1 MPRANEI
8 KKGMV
13 LNYNGKLLIVKD
25 IDIQSPSARGAAT
38 LYKMR
43 FSDVRTGQKVEERF
57 KGDDILDTITLTRRF
72 VDFSY
77 VDGNESYLALE
88 NVNLEIDDGEFVC
101 LIGHSGCGKSTLLS
115 LLAGLSM
122 PTSGEILINGTPVSG
137 PGPDRSIVFQSY
149 SLFPWQTALKNV
161 MFSIR
166 QTNSGISKEQAKAR
180 ALELLAQVGMEDAAN
195 RYPFQ
200 LSGGMR
206 QRVAIARAL
215 GIDAPTMLLDEP
227 FGALDPLIRGKL
239 QELLLRLWN
248 EGEGCCKTAV
258 FVTHDI
264 DEALILADRIVFMEP
279 RHITREFVLP
289 KDRARSAEAIVED
302 ARVRDVKREVME
314 LFDATATG
322 KEDR

>member
-1 MPRANEI
+1 MPTIA
-8 KKGMV
+8 
-13 LNYNGKLLIVKD
+13 
-25 IDIQSPSARGAAT
+25 
-38 LYKMR
+38 
-43 FSDVRTGQKVEERF
+43 F
-57 KGDDILDTITLTRRF
+57 KN
-72 VDFSY
+72 VSYSY
-77 VDGNESYLALE
+77 VDDSESYLTLDD
-88 NVNLEIDDGEFVC
+88 VNLEIADGEFVC
-101 LIGHSGCGKSTLLS
+101 LVGHSGCGKSTLLS

-122 PTSGEILINGTPVSG
+122 PTAGEILIDGVPVSG

-161 MFSIR
+161 SFSIR
-166 QTNSGISKEQAKAR
+166 QTNRSISKEQARAR
-180 ALELLAQVGMEDAAN
+180 ALNLLAQVGMEDAAN

-215 GIDAPTMLLDEP
+215 AIDAPTMLLDEP

-248 EGEGCCKTAV
+248 EGSCCKTAL

-279 RHITREFVLP
+279 RRITHTFDLS
-289 KDRARSAEAIVED
+289 KDRTRNVEAIALD
-302 ARVRDVKREVME
+302 ARLRNVKREVME

-322 KEDR
+322 EGDR

>member
-1 MPRANEI
+1 M
-8 KKGMV
+8 
-13 LNYNGKLLIVKD
+13 
-25 IDIQSPSARGAAT
+25 
-38 LYKMR
+38 
-43 FSDVRTGQKVEERF
+43 
-57 KGDDILDTITLTRRF
+57 
-72 VDFSY
+72 
-77 VDGNESYLALE
+77 
-88 NVNLEIDDGEFVC
+88 
-101 LIGHSGCGKSTLLS
+101 
-115 LLAGLSM
+115 
-122 PTSGEILINGTPVSG
+122 
-137 PGPDRSIVFQSY
+137 FQSY

-166 QTNSGISKEQAKAR
+166 QTNKDISKEQAKVR
-180 ALELLAQVGMEDAAN
+180 AIELLAQVGMEDAAN

-227 FGALDPLIRGKL
+227 FGALDRSSAANCKSFCCA
-239 QELLLRLWN
+239 LWN
-248 EGEGCCKTAV
+248 EGGGCCKTAV

-264 DEALILADRIVFMEP
+264 DEALILADRLVFMEP

-289 KDRARSAEAIVED
+289 KDRARSAETIVED
-302 ARVRDVKREVME
+302 ARVRDVRREVME

>member
-1 MPRANEI
+1 MPAI
-8 KKGMV
+8 
-13 LNYNGKLLIVKD
+13 
-25 IDIQSPSARGAAT
+25 S
-38 LYKMR
+38 
-43 FSDVRTGQKVEERF
+43 F
-57 KGDDILDTITLTRRF
+57 KN
-72 VDFSY
+72 VSYSY
-77 VDGNESYLALE
+77 VDGNESFLALE
-88 NVNLEIDDGEFVC
+88 DIDLEIADGEFVC

-122 PTSGEILINGTPVSG
+122 PTSGEILIDDVPVSR

-166 QTNSGISKEQAKAR
+166 QTNKDISKEQAKVR
-180 ALELLAQVGMEDAAN
+180 AIELLAQVGMEDAAN

-264 DEALILADRIVFMEP
+264 DEALILADRLVFMEP
-279 RHITREFVLP
+279 RHITREFILP
-289 KDRARSAEAIVED
+289 KDRARSANAIVED
-302 ARVRDVKREVME
+302 VRLRDVKREVME
-314 LFDATATG
+314 LFDATATE
-322 KEDR
+322 KEDC

>member
-1 MPRANEI
+1 MPAI
-8 KKGMV
+8 
-13 LNYNGKLLIVKD
+13 
-25 IDIQSPSARGAAT
+25 S
-38 LYKMR
+38 
-43 FSDVRTGQKVEERF
+43 F
-57 KGDDILDTITLTRRF
+57 KN
-72 VDFSY
+72 VSYSY

-122 PTSGEILINGTPVSG
+122 PTSGEILINGTPFQDPAPTGRLCSRVIPCS
-137 PGPDRSIVFQSY
+137 PGRPPSRTSCS
-149 SLFPWQTALKNV
+149 
-161 MFSIR
+161 R
-166 QTNSGISKEQAKAR
+166 CQTNKDISKEQAKMR
-180 ALELLAQVGMEDAAN
+180 AMELLAQVGMEDAAN

-264 DEALILADRIVFMEP
+264 DEALILADRLVFMEP

-302 ARVRDVKREVME
+302 VRLRDVKREVME

>member
-1 MPRANEI
+1 MPAI
-8 KKGMV
+8 
-13 LNYNGKLLIVKD
+13 
-25 IDIQSPSARGAAT
+25 S
-38 LYKMR
+38 
-43 FSDVRTGQKVEERF
+43 F
-57 KGDDILDTITLTRRF
+57 KN
-72 VDFSY
+72 VSYSY

-115 LLAGLSM
+115 LLAGLAM
-122 PTSGEILINGTPVSG
+122 PTSGEILIDSTPVSG
-137 PGPDRSIVFQSY
+137 PGPDRSIVFHRY

-161 MFSIR
+161 TFSIR
-166 QTNSGISKEQAKAR
+166 QTNKGISKEQAKVR

-279 RHITREFVLP
+279 RHITREFILP
-289 KDRARSAEAIVED
+289 KDRDRTADAIVED
-302 ARVRDVKREVME
+302 ARLHDIKREVME